1 MWLVCYERFLSSK
14 ETLPIESSVEF
25 IFSRCEEL
33 DFPKEV
39 YNFIVEKGDSKTTP
53 KWRGLSLD
61 KVRTAPESDK
71 DFIMDTKNSSRIC

>member
-33 DFPKEV
+33 DFSKEV
-39 YNFIVEKGDSKTTP
+39 YNCIVEKDESKITP
-53 KWRGLSLD
+53 KWRCLSLD
-61 KVRTAPESDK
+61 KIRTASESENDK
-71 DFIMDTKNSSRIC
+71 YFVGYKI